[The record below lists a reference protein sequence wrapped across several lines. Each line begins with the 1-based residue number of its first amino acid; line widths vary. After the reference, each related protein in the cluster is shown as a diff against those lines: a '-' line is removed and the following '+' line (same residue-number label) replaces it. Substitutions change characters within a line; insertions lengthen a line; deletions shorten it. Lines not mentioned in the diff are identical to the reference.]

1 MNSPVLLALGV
12 LCLPLGAMLSAAEP
26 SALERQPDGI
36 VVPTAG
42 GLLKLQVCSA
52 DIVRVAFS
60 ADRAFFDRESYML
73 DPQRAPNTASWTVE
87 EGADEITLRTGR
99 LQVRVNRA
107 TGAVA
112 FFDAAGQPLLAERA
126 GGRTLEPAE
135 VMGEKTAHVRQV
147 WTANDDESLYGLG
160 HHQLG
165 LMDLKG
171 WELDLWQ
178 HNGTLA
184 IPFLVSSRGYGIL
197 WDNNSYTHFGDTR
210 PLEFPPAARL
220 IDAEGNP
227 GGLTGSYFSGR
238 NFDRLVATR
247 IDPQIA
253 IGRMPDDVSVGQI
266 PSGETAATVAT
277 KRLNAWVHPALGNED
292 GPISVRWEG
301 SIEPTQS
308 GEHLF
313 QTFSNAGI
321 KVWID
326 GTLVIDHWRQGW
338 LPWKDVAKVAL
349 TAGKRHAVRIEWV
362 RDETPTHLRFQWK
375 TPAPDAD
382 TSLWSEVGDGIDYYF
397 VHGSKLDEVI
407 AGYRTLTGAASLL
420 PKWAFGLWQSRQ
432 RYETQQQSLDVL
444 AEFRRRRI
452 PLDVIVQDWF
462 YWPADGWGSHKFDA
476 ARFPDPDAWIREIH
490 DKYHA
495 RLLLSV
501 WPKFYAGT
509 ETGKAF
515 EDRGWLYEPNRKE
528 NIRDWLGY
536 NFTFYDAFN
545 PAARKLFWQQIEPA
559 LYRRGVDAWWLDG
572 SEPDLLPAPDLW
584 KGREHIMPTMGGTG
598 ARILNVYPQLNSR
611 AIYEGQRSAD
621 PDKRVT
627 ILTRSSFAGMQR
639 YAGATWSGDTSST
652 WTALAKQ
659 LPAALGYSL
668 SGMPYWTMDIG
679 GFSVPER
686 FNTAQP
692 TAADLEDWRELNTR
706 WFQFGALTPMLR
718 VHGERPLREMWF
730 FGADEGHPAYDAQLK
745 FAQLHYRLLPYIYSV
760 AGDVTQRGGSFLRA
774 LVMDFPTDSRARA
787 IGDQYLFG
795 PALLVSP
802 VVTPKTS
809 SRPVYLPAT
818 PGGWY
823 DFWTGAALAGGRTI
837 DASSPYDTIPVHVR
851 AGSIVPFGPELQYS
865 TEKPADPLTVWIY
878 AGADGEYS
886 FYEDDGTSYGYERG
900 EFTRIPFRW
909 NDRER
914 TLTIGARQ
922 GRFTGMLAERTL
934 HVVLVRA
941 DKPLGF
947 STDPRPERSL
957 RYTGEALDVK
967 FE

>member
-1 MNSPVLLALGV
+1 MKPLMLLFCTTLLAPFGT
-12 LCLPLGAMLSAAEP
+12 LPTGAATPAF
-26 SALERQPDGI
+26 ERYPEGI
-36 VVPTAG
+36 VIPRPE
-42 GLLKLQVCSA
+42 GLLRLEVCTPE
-52 DIVRVAFS
+52 IVRVAF
-60 ADRAFFDRESYML
+60 APDRSFFSRESYML
-73 DPQRAPNTASWTVE
+73 DPQRTKAPVDWTVGE
-87 EGADEITLRTGR
+87 ADGFLTLKTAR
-99 LQVRVNRA
+99 LQVRVDRA

-112 FFDAAGQPLLAERA
+112 FLDAQGATLLAERPA
-126 GGRTLEPAE
+126 GRTLEPAE
-135 VMGEKTAHVRQV
+135 VMGEKTAHVRQI
-147 WTANDDESLYGLG
+147 WTANADESLHGLG

-210 PLEFPPAARL
+210 PLEYPAASAL
-220 IDAEGNP
+220 LDQDGKP
-227 GGLTGSYFSGR
+227 GGLTGSYYAGR

-247 IDPQIA
+247 VDAQIA
-253 IGRMPDDVSVGQI
+253 IGRPTDDVSVGQI
-266 PSGETAATVAT
+266 PAGETAAVSTA
-277 KRLNAWVHPALGNED
+277 KRLNKWVHPDLAQVD

-301 SIEPTQS
+301 FITSDQT

-313 QTFSNAGI
+313 QTFSNADI

-326 GTLVIDHWRQGW
+326 GRQIINHWRQGW

-349 TAGKRHAVRIEWV
+349 TAGQRHAVRIEWI
-362 RDETPTHLRFQWK
+362 RDENPTHVRFQWK
-375 TPAPDAD
+375 KPAPDAD

-397 VHGSKLDEVI
+397 IYGPKLDSVI
-407 AGYRTLTGAASLL
+407 AGYRQLTGAASLL

-432 RYETQQQSLDVL
+432 RYETQQQSLEVL
-444 AEFRRRRI
+444 AEFRRRQI

-462 YWPADGWGSHKFDA
+462 YWPADGWGSHKFDPV
-476 ARFPDPDAWIREIH
+476 RFPDPDSWIREIH
-490 DKYHA
+490 EKYNA

-501 WPKFYAGT
+501 WPKFYEGT

-515 EDRGWLYEPNRKE
+515 DERGWLYEPNRKA

-536 NFTFYDAFN
+536 GFTFYDAFN
-545 PAARKLFWQQIEPA
+545 PAARKLFWEQIEPA

-598 ARILNVYPQLNSR
+598 ARVLNVYPQLNSR
-611 AIYEGQRSAD
+611 AVYEGQRSAD

-679 GFSVPER
+679 GFAVPER
-686 FNTAQP
+686 FNTENP
-692 TAADLEDWRELNTR
+692 TAADVEDWRELNTR

-718 VHGERPLREMWF
+718 VHGEKPLREMWF
-730 FGADEGHPAYDAQLK
+730 FGGNEHPAYQTQLK
-745 FAQLHYRLLPYIYSV
+745 FARLHYRLLPYLYSL
-760 AGDVTQRGGSFLRA
+760 AGDVTQHGATFMRA
-774 LVMDFPTDSRARA
+774 LVMDFPGDAKVRA

-802 VVTPKTS
+802 VVTPKS
-809 SRPVYLPAT
+809 VARPVYLPAV

-837 DASSPYDTIPVHVR
+837 EAPAPYDSLPLHVR
-851 AGSIVPFGPELQYS
+851 AGSIVPFGPALQYT
-865 TEKPADPLTVWIY
+865 TEKAADPLTVWVY

-886 FYEDDGTSYGYERG
+886 LYEDDGASYGYERG

-909 NDRER
+909 DDAKR
-914 TLTIGARQ
+914 TLSLGART
-922 GRFTGMLAERTL
+922 GKFAGMLAERTFQ
-934 HVVLVRA
+934 VVLVEA
-941 DKPLGF
+941 TKPVGY
-947 STDPRPERSL
+947 SEAPSVARTV
-957 RYTGEALDVK
+957 RYQGDAVEMK
-967 FE
+967 F

>member
-1 MNSPVLLALGV
+1 MNTHALLALAA
-12 LCLPLGAMLSAAEP
+12 LCCPLGAIVTAATP
-26 SALERQPDGI
+26 SPSFERLPDGI
-36 VVPTAG
+36 VVPYG
-42 GLLKLQVCSA
+42 DGLLKLQVCTEG
-52 DIVRVAFS
+52 IVRVAY
-60 ADRAFFDRESYML
+60 AKDRAFFTRESYML
-73 DPQRAPNTASWTVE
+73 DPKRARETPSWTVAE
-87 EGADEITLRTGR
+87 NADTVSLRTAR
-99 LQVRVNRA
+99 LEARVDRRA
-107 TGAVA
+107 GAVS
-112 FFDAAGQPLLAERA
+112 FYDAAGRLLLAERA

-147 WTANDDESLYGLG
+147 WAANADESLYGLG

-184 IPFLVSSRGYGIL
+184 IPFLLSSRGYGVL
-197 WDNNSYTHFGDTR
+197 WDNDSYTHFGDTR
-210 PLEFPPAARL
+210 PLEYPAAAQLLDR
-220 IDAEGNP
+220 DGKP
-227 GGLTGSYFSGR
+227 GGLTGSYYAGR
-238 NFDRLVATR
+238 DFDRLVATR
-247 IDPQIA
+247 VDAKIA
-253 IGRMPDDVSVGQI
+253 IGRRPDDISVGQI
-266 PSGETAATVAT
+266 PAGETAATFAG
-277 KRLNAWVHPALGNED
+277 KQLNAWVHPELGQID

-301 SIEPTQS
+301 SIVPTQS

-313 QTFSNAGI
+313 QCFYNAGL

-326 GTLVIDHWRQGW
+326 GRPVMDHWRQGW

-349 TAGKRHAVRIEWV
+349 TAGRPCAIRLEWV
-362 RDETPTHLRFQWK
+362 RDENPTHLRFQWK
-375 TPAPDAD
+375 TPAADAD
-382 TSLWSEVGDGIDYYF
+382 TSLWSEVGDGTDYYF
-397 VHGSKLDEVI
+397 VYGPRLDDVI
-407 AGYRTLTGAASLL
+407 AGYRQLTGAATLL

-432 RYETQQQSLDVL
+432 RYETQQESLDVL

-462 YWPADGWGSHKFDA
+462 YWPADGWGSHKFDPV
-476 ARFPDPDAWIREIH
+476 RFPDPDAWIREIH
-490 DKYHA
+490 DTYHA

-509 ETGKAF
+509 ETGQAF
-515 EDRGWLYEPNRKE
+515 EQRGWLYEPNRKE

-545 PAARKLFWQQIEPA
+545 PAARKLFWEQIEPA

-584 KGREHIMPTMGGTG
+584 KGREHIAPSMGGTG

-611 AIYEGQRSAD
+611 AVYEGQRSAD

-659 LPAALGYSL
+659 VPAALGYSL

-686 FNTAQP
+686 YRIDNPAP
-692 TAADLEDWRELNTR
+692 ADVEDWRELNTR

-730 FGADEGHPAYDAQLK
+730 FGADEGHPAYAAQLK
-745 FAQLHYRLLPYIYSV
+745 FARLHYRLLPYLYSL
-760 AGDVTQRGGSFLRA
+760 AGDVTQRGATFLRA
-774 LVMDFPTDSRARA
+774 LVLDFPHDATARA
-787 IGDQYLFG
+787 IGDQYLLG
-795 PALLVSP
+795 SSLLVSP
-802 VVTPKTS
+802 VVTPQATA
-809 SRPVYLPAT
+809 RPVYLPAV

-823 DFWTGAALAGGRTI
+823 DFWTGAALAGGRMI
-837 DASSPYDTIPVHVR
+837 DAPAPYDAIPVHVR
-851 AGSIVPFGPELQYS
+851 AGAIVPFGPELQYAA
-865 TEKPADPLTVWIY
+865 EKPADPLTVWVY
-878 AGADGEYS
+878 AGADGAYS
-886 FYEDDGTSYGYERG
+886 LYEDDGASYGYERG
-900 EFTRIPFRW
+900 ECTRIPFQW
-909 NDRER
+909 DEAKR
-914 TLTIGARQ
+914 TLTVGDRA
-922 GRFTGMLAERTL
+922 GKFSGMLDERTIQ
-934 HVVLVRA
+934 VVLVEA
-941 DKPLGF
+941 GKPVGF
-947 STDPRPERSL
+947 SFEPAVARTI
-957 RYTGEALDVK
+957 RYKGVTTAVQ
-967 FE
+967 F

>member
-1 MNSPVLLALGV
+1 MF
-12 LCLPLGAMLSAAEP
+12 
-26 SALERQPDGI
+26 ERLPDGI
-36 VVPTAG
+36 VVTCAD
-42 GLLKLQVCSA
+42 GLLKLQICA
-52 DIVRVAFS
+52 DGIVRVAF
-60 ADRAFFDRESYML
+60 AKERAFFARESYML
-73 DPQRAPNTASWTVE
+73 DPKRVVETPLWTVTE
-87 EGADEITLRTGR
+87 ATETISLRTAR
-99 LQVRVNRA
+99 LEVRVDRR

-112 FFDAAGQPLLAERA
+112 FFDATGKPVLAERS
-126 GGRTLEPAE
+126 GGRTFEPAE
-135 VMGEKTAHVRQV
+135 VMGERTAHVRQV
-147 WTANDDESLYGLG
+147 WAANADESLYGLG

-184 IPFLVSSRGYGIL
+184 IPFLVSSRGYGVL

-210 PLEFPPAARL
+210 PLEFPPADRL
-220 IDAEGNP
+220 FDADGKP

-238 NFDRLVATR
+238 DFERLVATR
-247 IDPQIA
+247 VDPKIA
-253 IGRMPDDVSVGQI
+253 IGRMPDDISVGQI
-266 PSGETAATVAT
+266 PAGETAAVAT
-277 KRLNAWVHPALGNED
+277 AKRLNAWVHPALANEN

-301 SIEPTQS
+301 SIEPAQN

-326 GTLVIDHWRQGW
+326 GKLVINHWRQGW

-349 TAGKRHAVRIEWV
+349 TAGRRYALRVEWV
-362 RDETPTHLRFQWK
+362 RDENPTHVRLQWK
-375 TPAPDAD
+375 TPAPSLD
-382 TSLWSEVGDGIDYYF
+382 TSLWSEVGDGTDYYF
-397 VHGSKLDEVI
+397 VYGPKLDDVI
-407 AGYRTLTGAASLL
+407 AGYRQLTGAASLF

-444 AEFRRRRI
+444 DEFRRRRI

-462 YWPADGWGSHKFDA
+462 YWPADGWGSHKFDPV
-476 ARFPDPDAWIREIH
+476 RFPDPNSWIREIH
-490 DKYHA
+490 GKYHA

-515 EDRGWLYEPNRKE
+515 DERGWLYEPNRKE

-545 PAARKLFWQQIEPA
+545 PAARKLFWEQIEPA

-584 KGREHIMPTMGGTG
+584 RGREHIMPTMGGTG
-598 ARILNVYPQLNSR
+598 ARVLNVYPQLNSR
-611 AIYEGQRSAD
+611 AVYEGQRGAD

-679 GFSVPER
+679 GFAVPDR
-686 FNTAQP
+686 FSTENP
-692 TAADLEDWRELNTR
+692 SAADLEDWRELNTR

-718 VHGERPLREMWF
+718 VHGEKPLREMWF
-730 FGADEGHPAYDAQLK
+730 FGAEEHPAYKAQLK
-745 FAQLHYRLLPYIYSV
+745 FAELHYRLLPYLYSL
-760 AGDVTQRGGSFLRA
+760 AGDVTQHGATFMRA
-774 LVMDFPTDSRARA
+774 LVMDFPNDATARA

-802 VVTPKTS
+802 VVTPKTA
-809 SRPVYLPAT
+809 SRPVYLPST

-823 DFWTGAALAGGRTI
+823 DFWTGGALAGGRTV
-837 DASSPYDTIPVHVR
+837 DAPAPYDAIPVHVR
-851 AGSIVPFGPELQYS
+851 AGSIVPCGPALQYT
-865 TEKPADPLTVWIY
+865 TEKPADPLTLWVY
-878 AGADGEYS
+878 AGADGEFS
-886 FYEDDGTSYGYERG
+886 FYEDDGASYGYERG

-909 NDRER
+909 DDARR
-914 TLTIGARQ
+914 TLTIGDRNGGFA
-922 GRFTGMLAERTL
+922 GMLAERAIQ
-934 HVVLVRA
+934 VVVVRPGKA
-941 DKPLGF
+941 VGF
-947 STDPRPERSL
+947 SFEPKIEKTV
-957 RYTGEALDVK
+957 RYSGKAATVTFD
-967 FE
+967 

>member
-1 MNSPVLLALGV
+1 MKLRMLLFCSTLLAPFGTM
-12 LCLPLGAMLSAAEP
+12 PTGAAAP
-26 SALERQPDGI
+26 ALERVSDGVVIKQPD
-36 VVPTAG
+36 
-42 GLLKLQVCSA
+42 GLLKLEVCAA
-52 DIVRVAFS
+52 DIVRVAF
-60 ADRAFFDRESYML
+60 AKDRGFFSRESYMV
-73 DPQRAPNTASWTVE
+73 DPLRAKPTVEWSVE
-87 EGADEITLRTGR
+87 EGETAYTLRTAR
-99 LQVRVNRA
+99 LQVKVDRA

-112 FFDAAGQPLLAERA
+112 FFDAAGQPILAEQA

-135 VMGEKTAHVRQV
+135 VMGERTAHVRQV
-147 WTANDDESLYGLG
+147 WAANADESLHGLG

-165 LMDLKG
+165 LHDLKG

-210 PLEFPPAARL
+210 PLEYPPADRL
-220 IDAEGNP
+220 LGADGKP
-227 GGLTGSYFSGR
+227 GGLTGSYFAGR

-247 IDPQIA
+247 VDAQLAIA
-253 IGRMPDDVSVGQI
+253 RMPADVSVGQI
-266 PSGETAATVAT
+266 PAGETAATMAG
-277 KRLNAWVHPALGNED
+277 KQLNAWVHPALGDED

-301 SIEPTQS
+301 FIEPAET

-313 QTFSNAGI
+313 QAFYNSGL

-326 GTLVIDHWRQGW
+326 GKPVIDHWRQGW
-338 LPWKDVAKVAL
+338 LPWKEVAKVAL
-349 TAGKRHAVRIEWV
+349 TAGRRVPVRIEWV

-375 TPAPDAD
+375 TPSADVD

-397 VHGSKLDEVI
+397 IQGPKLDDVI
-407 AGYRTLTGAASLL
+407 AGYREITGAASLL

-444 AEFRRRRI
+444 EEFRRRQI

-462 YWPADGWGSHKFDA
+462 YWPADGWGSHKFDPV
-476 ARFPDPDAWIREIH
+476 RFPDPDAWIREIH
-490 DKYHA
+490 ERYNA

-501 WPKFYAGT
+501 WPKFYEGT

-515 EDRGWLYEPNRKE
+515 DERGWLYEPNRTEGIK
-528 NIRDWLGY
+528 DWLGY

-545 PAARKLFWQQIEPA
+545 PDARKLFWQQIEPS
-559 LYRRGVDAWWLDG
+559 LHRLGVDAWWLDG
-572 SEPDLLPAPDLW
+572 AEPDLLPAPDLW

-611 AIYEGQRSAD
+611 AVYEGQRSAD

-659 LPAALGYSL
+659 VPAALGYSL

-686 FNTAQP
+686 YRVDNP

-730 FGADEGHPAYDAQLK
+730 FGADEGHPAYHAQLK
-745 FAQLHYRLLPYIYSV
+745 FDHLHYRLLPYIYSL
-760 AGDVTQRGGSFLRA
+760 AGDVTQHGATFLRA
-774 LVMDFPTDSRARA
+774 LVLDFPHDAKARE

-795 PALLVSP
+795 ASLLVSP
-802 VVTPKTS
+802 VVTPKTT
-809 SRPVYLPAT
+809 SRAVYLPAT

-823 DFWTGAALAGGRTI
+823 DFWTGAAVAGGQTI
-837 DASSPYDTIPVHVR
+837 DAPAPYDAIPLHVR
-851 AGSIVPFGPELQYS
+851 AGAIVPFGPELQYA
-865 TEKPADPLTVWIY
+865 TEKRADPLTLWVY

-886 FYEDDGTSYGYERG
+886 FYEDDGESYGYERG
-900 EFTRIPFRW
+900 EFARVPMRW
-909 NDRER
+909 DDAKR
-914 TLTIGARQ
+914 TLTLGARA
-922 GRFTGMLAERTL
+922 GSFEGMLAERTL
-934 HVVLVRA
+934 QVVLVE
-941 DKPLGF
+941 PG
-947 STDPRPERSL
+947 RPVGYSFEPAIAKTV
-957 RYTGEALDVK
+957 RYTGDTVDVA
-967 FE
+967 F

>member
-1 MNSPVLLALGV
+1 MNTPALLALGV
-12 LCLPLGAMLSAAEP
+12 LCCPLGAIFASPSNPAFERLS
-26 SALERQPDGI
+26 DGI
-36 VVPTAG
+36 VVPCAD
-42 GLLKLQVCSA
+42 GLLKVQVCTDA
-52 DIVRVAFS
+52 IVRVAF
-60 ADRAFFDRESYML
+60 AKDRAFFARESYML
-73 DPQRAPNTASWTVE
+73 DPQRQLATAAWSVAEAADAISLRTARLEARVDRKT
-87 EGADEITLRTGR
+87 GAVSFFDATGR
-99 LQVRVNRA
+99 L
-107 TGAVA
+107 
-112 FFDAAGQPLLAERA
+112 LLAERA

-135 VMGEKTAHVRQV
+135 VMGERTAHVRQV
-147 WTANDDESLYGLG
+147 WAANDDESLHGLG

-171 WELDLWQ
+171 WELELWQ

-184 IPFLVSSRGYGIL
+184 IPFLVSNRGYGIL
-197 WDNNSYTHFGDTR
+197 WDNDSYTRFGDIR
-210 PLEFPPAARL
+210 PLEFPRAEQLR
-220 IDAEGNP
+220 DKEGNP
-227 GGLTGSYFSGR
+227 GGLTGSYFAGR

-247 IDPQIA
+247 VDPQIA
-253 IGRMPDDVSVGQI
+253 IGRMSDDVSVGQI
-266 PSGETAATVAT
+266 PAGETAATVAT
-277 KRLNAWVHPALGNED
+277 KRLNAWVHPALGHED
-292 GPISVRWEG
+292 GPVAVRWEG
-301 SIEPTQS
+301 FLEPTES

-313 QTFSNAGI
+313 QTFSNSDI

-326 GTLVIDHWRQGW
+326 GRQIINHWRQGW

-349 TAGKRHAVRIEWV
+349 TAGRRVPVRIEWV

-375 TPAPDAD
+375 TPAPNAD
-382 TSLWSEVGDGIDYYF
+382 TSLWSEVGDGTDYYF
-397 VHGSKLDEVI
+397 VLGPKLDEVI
-407 AGYRTLTGAASLL
+407 AGYRQLTGAATLL

-462 YWPADGWGSHKFDA
+462 YWPADGWGSHKFDPV
-476 ARFPDPDAWIREIH
+476 RFPDPDAWIREIH
-490 DKYHA
+490 ERYNA

-501 WPKFYAGT
+501 WPKFYEGT

-515 EDRGWLYEPNRKE
+515 DERGWLYEPNRTAD
-528 NIRDWLGY
+528 IRDWLGY
-536 NFTFYDAFN
+536 GFTYYDAFN
-545 PAARKLFWQQIEPA
+545 PAARKLFWEQIEPA

-584 KGREHIMPTMGGTG
+584 RGREHIMPTMGGTG
-598 ARILNVYPQLNSR
+598 ARVLNVYPLLNSR
-611 AIYEGQRSAD
+611 AVYEGQRSAD

-686 FNTAQP
+686 FRVEQP
-692 TAADLEDWRELNTR
+692 TEADLEDWRELNTR

-718 VHGERPLREMWF
+718 SHGEKPLREMWF
-730 FGADEGHPAYDAQLK
+730 FGDENHPAYRTQLK
-745 FAQLHYRLLPYIYSV
+745 FTQLHYRLLPYLYSL
-760 AGDVTQRGGSFLRA
+760 AGDVTQKGATFLRA
-774 LVMDFPTDSRARA
+774 LVLDFPDDAKARA

-802 VVTPKTS
+802 VVTPKTI
-809 SRPVYLPAT
+809 SRPVYLPAV

-823 DFWTGAALAGGRTI
+823 DLWTGAALAGGHTI
-837 DASSPYDTIPVHVR
+837 DAPAPYETIPVHVR
-851 AGSIVPFGPELQYS
+851 AGSIVPFGPELQHAS
-865 TEKPADPLTVWIY
+865 EKPADPLTVWVY

-886 FYEDDGTSYGYERG
+886 LYEDDGASYGYERG

-909 NDRER
+909 DDAQR
-914 TLTIGARQ
+914 TLTIGARA
-922 GRFTGMLAERTL
+922 GRFPGMLAERTIQ
-934 HVVLVRA
+934 VVLVEA
-941 DKPLGF
+941 GKPVGH
-947 STDPRPERSL
+947 SPEPKIAKSV
-957 RYTGEALDVK
+957 RYTGEAAALRL
-967 FE
+967 